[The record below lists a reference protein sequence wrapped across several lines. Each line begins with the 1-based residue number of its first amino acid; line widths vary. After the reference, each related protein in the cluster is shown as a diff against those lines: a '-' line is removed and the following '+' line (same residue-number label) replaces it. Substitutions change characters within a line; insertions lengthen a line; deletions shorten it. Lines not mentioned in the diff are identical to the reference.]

1 MIVCQKKLLEQQG
14 GHILFVPVL
23 IRNDKVKKPHL
34 TQLTFVPFI
43 VRLNLIALRKANLYR
58 LGIIYYP
65 NEIINIVILLR

>member
-1 MIVCQKKLLEQQG
+1 
-14 GHILFVPVL
+14 
-23 IRNDKVKKPHL
+23 VKKPHL